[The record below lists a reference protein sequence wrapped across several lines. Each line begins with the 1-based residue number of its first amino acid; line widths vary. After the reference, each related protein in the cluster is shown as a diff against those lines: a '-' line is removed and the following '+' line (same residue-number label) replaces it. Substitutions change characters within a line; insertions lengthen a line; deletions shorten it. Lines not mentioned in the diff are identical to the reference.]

1 MKKYF
6 KTNRKVLDFIN
17 SGKYIIHEI
26 RPIKRKKKHGLIITT
41 YISSYCVLYDKMV

>member
-17 SGKYIIHEI
+17 SDKYRIIEI
-26 RPIKRKKKHGLIITT
+26 RPVKRKKKHGLIFKT
-41 YISSYCVLYDKMV
+41 YISSYCVIYDKMI